1 MRKMK
6 TRIRMI
12 NKLNPGC
19 FVGKSEKNSFSAAV
33 QTLFFVFFLLLP
45 FSSSQGIIIRHDKG
59 DSRYQVR
66 EESYPQLFYL
76 HTSFDNKVCMGTLIN
91 SHWAITAA
99 HCTNQTPLLETVRQN
114 ESYSLTINKKQYGVA
129 ELVMH
134 PLYDTGNEL
143 ENVDLALIRL
153 DRAVVDITPV
163 ALYRQTDEVDQIV
176 SLLGWGFTGIG
187 TRGLQNNDGKFRR
200 AQNRVTGADQWLTFM
215 FDDPRSSGNQALV
228 LEGIPGLGD
237 SGGPA
242 LLEAENGPLL
252 MGIAL
257 GELEEGESPP
267 VQGLYGTTQIY
278 ERISSHLEW
287 IDAVLTP

>member
-1 MRKMK
+1 MK

-12 NKLNPGC
+12 NKPQSGFSIGTPEKHC
-19 FVGKSEKNSFSAAV
+19 FGTAIQFLS
-33 QTLFFVFFLLLP
+33 FVFILLLP

-66 EESYPQLFYL
+66 EESYPQLFHL
-76 HTSFDNKVCMGTLIN
+76 HTSFENKVCMATLIN
-91 SHWAITAA
+91 PHWAITAA
-99 HCTNQTPLLETVRQN
+99 HCANQTPLLKTVQ
-114 ESYSLTINKKQYGVA
+114 EKSPYSLTINKKLYGVA

-143 ENVDLALIRL
+143 DNVDLALIRL
-153 DRAVVDITPV
+153 DQEVQGVTPV
-163 ALYRQTDEVDQIV
+163 ALYRRADEVDQIV

-187 TRGLQNNDGKFRR
+187 TRGLQSNDGKFRR
-200 AQNRVTGADQWLTFM
+200 AQNRVVEAGQWLTFL
-215 FDDPRSSGNQALV
+215 FDDPRSSGNQALA

-242 LLEAENGPLL
+242 LLETESGPLL

-257 GELEEGESPP
+257 GELEEGDSPP

-287 IDAVLTP
+287 IEQVVTP